1 MEKNNLKT
9 RKKNRL
15 DAFHYNDGYFFITVN
30 VQNHEKVFG
39 EVVDDK
45 MILNKYGE
53 IVEKYRININKVHSN
68 VSIGNFVI
76 MPNHLHGILIMD
88 NFDVDV
94 REDNIFPK
102 LKQMS
107 VINSAIQAGRSN
119 RSYNKL
125 SNIIKGFKQ
134 TTNKEIKKLGLKSFK
149 RQKSF
154 YDHIIR
160 NENDMNRII
169 EYIELNPYAWENDE
183 YYR

>member
-15 DAFHYNDGYFFITVN
+15 DAFHYNDWYFFITVN

-53 IVEKYRININKVHSN
+53 IEN
-68 VSIGNFVI
+68 VGNLVVLRGSLQKKWLSSVVWAFKTTSSK
-76 MPNHLHGILIMD
+76 LIH
-88 NFDVDV
+88 
-94 REDNIFPK
+94 K
-102 LKQMS
+102 LW
-107 VINSAIQAGRSN
+107 
-119 RSYNKL
+119 
-125 SNIIKGFKQ
+125 
-134 TTNKEIKKLGLKSFK
+134 LKSFK
-149 RQKSF
+149 RQKSL

>member
-15 DAFHYNDGYFFITVN
+15 DAFHYNDWYFFITVN

-53 IVEKYRININKVHSN
+53 IENVGNLVELRGSLQKKWLSSVVWAFKTTS
-68 VSIGNFVI
+68 SK
-76 MPNHLHGILIMD
+76 LIH
-88 NFDVDV
+88 
-94 REDNIFPK
+94 K
-102 LKQMS
+102 LW
-107 VINSAIQAGRSN
+107 
-119 RSYNKL
+119 
-125 SNIIKGFKQ
+125 
-134 TTNKEIKKLGLKSFK
+134 LKSFK

>member
-15 DAFHYNDGYFFITVN
+15 DAFHYNDWYFFITVN

-53 IVEKYRININKVHSN
+53 IEN
-68 VSIGNFVI
+68 VGNLVVLRGSLQKKWLSSVVWAFKTTSSK
-76 MPNHLHGILIMD
+76 LIH
-88 NFDVDV
+88 
-94 REDNIFPK
+94 K
-102 LKQMS
+102 LW
-107 VINSAIQAGRSN
+107 
-119 RSYNKL
+119 
-125 SNIIKGFKQ
+125 
-134 TTNKEIKKLGLKSFK
+134 LKSFK

>member
-9 RKKNRL
+9 RKKIDWTL
-15 DAFHYNDGYFFITVN
+15 FITMIDTFYN
-30 VQNHEKVFG
+30 CKCPKSWKSFG

-53 IVEKYRININKVHSN
+53 IEN
-68 VSIGNFVI
+68 VGNLVVLRGSLQKKWLSSVVWAFKTTSSK
-76 MPNHLHGILIMD
+76 LIH
-88 NFDVDV
+88 
-94 REDNIFPK
+94 K
-102 LKQMS
+102 LW
-107 VINSAIQAGRSN
+107 
-119 RSYNKL
+119 
-125 SNIIKGFKQ
+125 
-134 TTNKEIKKLGLKSFK
+134 LKSFK

>member
-15 DAFHYNDGYFFITVN
+15 DAFHYNDWYFFITVN

-45 MILNKYGE
+45 VILNKYGE
-53 IVEKYRININKVHSN
+53 IEN
-68 VSIGNFVI
+68 IGNLVVLRDSLQKKWLSSVVWAFKTTSSK
-76 MPNHLHGILIMD
+76 LIH
-88 NFDVDV
+88 
-94 REDNIFPK
+94 K
-102 LKQMS
+102 LW
-107 VINSAIQAGRSN
+107 
-119 RSYNKL
+119 
-125 SNIIKGFKQ
+125 
-134 TTNKEIKKLGLKSFK
+134 LKSFK

>member
-1 MEKNNLKT
+1 MEKITWKLV
-9 RKKNRL
+9 KNRL
-15 DAFHYNDGYFFITVN
+15 DAFHYNDWYFFITVN

-53 IVEKYRININKVHSN
+53 IEN
-68 VSIGNFVI
+68 VGNLVVLRGSLQKKWLSSVVWAFKTTSSK
-76 MPNHLHGILIMD
+76 LIH
-88 NFDVDV
+88 
-94 REDNIFPK
+94 K
-102 LKQMS
+102 LW
-107 VINSAIQAGRSN
+107 
-119 RSYNKL
+119 
-125 SNIIKGFKQ
+125 
-134 TTNKEIKKLGLKSFK
+134 LKSFK

>member
-15 DAFHYNDGYFFITVN
+15 DAFHYNDWYFFITVN

-53 IVEKYRININKVHSN
+53 IVEKQRLWLNKYENIKLYHYA
-68 VSIGNFVI
+68 I
-76 MPNHLHGILIMD
+76 MPNHFHWIIEIENVGNLVGNLVVLWGSLQKKWLSSVVWAFKTTSSKLIH
-88 NFDVDV
+88 
-94 REDNIFPK
+94 K
-102 LKQMS
+102 LW
-107 VINSAIQAGRSN
+107 
-119 RSYNKL
+119 
-125 SNIIKGFKQ
+125 
-134 TTNKEIKKLGLKSFK
+134 LKSFK

>member
-15 DAFHYNDGYFFITVN
+15 DAFHYNDWYFFTTVN

-45 MILNKYGE
+45 VILNKYGE
-53 IVEKYRININKVHSN
+53 IEN
-68 VSIGNFVI
+68 IGNLVVLRDSLQKKWLSSVVWAFKTTSSK
-76 MPNHLHGILIMD
+76 LIH
-88 NFDVDV
+88 
-94 REDNIFPK
+94 K
-102 LKQMS
+102 LW
-107 VINSAIQAGRSN
+107 
-119 RSYNKL
+119 
-125 SNIIKGFKQ
+125 
-134 TTNKEIKKLGLKSFK
+134 LKSFK